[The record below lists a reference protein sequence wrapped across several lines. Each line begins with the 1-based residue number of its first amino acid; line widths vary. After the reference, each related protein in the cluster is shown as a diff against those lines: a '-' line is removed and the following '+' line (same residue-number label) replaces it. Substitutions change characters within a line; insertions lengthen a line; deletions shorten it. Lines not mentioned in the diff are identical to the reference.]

1 MPQSK
6 NSAIAKPWKNRAN
19 PMLNIMLMVGV
30 AISVFVAFMVYSL
43 HTSVKNSERL
53 TTIKELY
60 FPILERVDANIVRI
74 DKMEERFMQAVMTG
88 EQDEL
93 NAAAQHFQMADAVF
107 TEMRG
112 LYPSQQAAIQHLQQQ
127 LAGYFGLG
135 RDTSLAVLQ
144 RHTTDEADLP
154 QRMNQSL
161 SALRASVQH
170 FRAESYAQFV
180 HTLKASQQAASLTLY
195 MGIAVGIMNL
205 FFMAVLVYFIRNNFR
220 MMAVIAE
227 QNATLE
233 QRVAERTAELSRT
246 TGDLHAMLDNMTLG
260 VCTLV
265 QGSLIHP
272 EYSAQLGLIVGESAL
287 AGRSVHEALFAHAV
301 LGVDLRDQLSVA
313 LEAILGEDRMM
324 FECNAHLLLRDMQLE
339 WPDGSRKSLQL
350 DWNPIS
356 NGEDVVEKV
365 LLIVQDVTR
374 LRTLEQASTQQREE
388 LDIIARLIRLDAD
401 RFADFVRSAQALSND
416 NRRLIDTTLIP
427 EPETLA
433 ALFRN
438 MHTIKGNARSFEFN
452 LITDAAHEA
461 EQTYDRLRKDADFPW
476 PPELLRLELEAV
488 AQAIQRYVEVS
499 EDKLG
504 RKATPLDAALGLSC
518 PVNAEDLADIQ
529 QQAQGLSSQAAS
541 ADWVLLARKVAR
553 LGMIH
558 LEPLIRHIMSNT
570 ATVAEELGKPPP
582 RCTVEQ
588 TDLLLSR
595 HLADVLGDALMHVVR
610 NALDHG
616 IEPAEERL
624 TAAKPVKGH
633 IHFACR
639 RVGHRMQLCIRD
651 DGRGLALHKLL
662 AKAREQGQFNG
673 NDLPGPMEVANMVFH
688 SGVSTAERLSRISG
702 RGVGMDAARTLLRTQ
717 GGDLEIKLLTKTP
730 AHAATENKLTLDAHP
745 TGAFDYTPFEFIIH
759 LPDSD
764 WSETL

>member
-6 NSAIAKPWKNRAN
+6 NSATAQRRKNRAN

-60 FPILERVDANIVRI
+60 FPILERIDANIVRI

-93 NAAAQHFQMADAVF
+93 NAAAQHFQAADAVF
-107 TEMRG
+107 AEMRG
-112 LYPSQQAAIQHLQQQ
+112 LYPSQQAAIHHLQQQ

-144 RHTTDEADLP
+144 HHATDEADLP

-180 HTLKASQQAASLTLY
+180 YTLKASQQAASLTLY

-272 EYSAQLGLIVGESAL
+272 EYSAQLGLIVGEPQL

-313 LEAILGEDRMM
+313 LDAILGEDRMM

-356 NGEDVVEKV
+356 NGDDVVEKV

-374 LRTLEQASTQQREE
+374 LRTLEQASTQQKEE
-388 LDIIARLIRLDAD
+388 LDIIARLIRQDAD
-401 RFADFVRSAQALSND
+401 RFADFVRSSQALLHD
-416 NRRLIDTTLIP
+416 NHRLLHTTLIP
-427 EPETLA
+427 EPTTLA

-452 LITDAAHEA
+452 LITDAAHQA
-461 EQTYDRLRKDADFPW
+461 EQTYDRLRKDADAPW
-476 PPELLRLELEAV
+476 QPEPMRQELEAV
-488 AQAIQRYVEVS
+488 AQAIQRYVAVS

-504 RKATPLDAALGLSC
+504 RKATPSDAALGCSC
-518 PVNAEDLADIQ
+518 PVNAEELADIQ
-529 QQAQGLSSQAAS
+529 QQAQRLSTQAAS
-541 ADWVLLARKVAR
+541 PDWLLLARKVTR
-553 LGMIH
+553 LGMIR
-558 LEPLIRHIMSNT
+558 LELLIRHIMSN
-570 ATVAEELGKPPP
+570 AASVAEELGKPIP
-582 RCTVEQ
+582 RYTVEQ
-588 TDLLLSR
+588 ADLLLSR
-595 HLADVLGDALMHVVR
+595 RLAEALSDALMHVVR

-616 IEPAEERL
+616 IEPAEERQ
-624 TAAKPVKGH
+624 AASKPVEGH

-639 RVGHRMQLCIRD
+639 RVGDRMHLAVRD

-662 AKAREQGQFNG
+662 AKARAQGRLGG
-673 NDLPGPMEVANMVFH
+673 NDTPGPLEVANMVFD
-688 SGVSTAERLSRISG
+688 SGVSTAERLSGISG

-717 GGDLEIKLLTKTP
+717 GGDLVITLLNP
-730 AHAATENKLTLDAHP
+730 DPAHP
-745 TGAFDYTPFEFIIH
+745 TTEDKGGVFDYTSFAFVFQ

-764 WSETL
+764 WSEAR